1 MKKMLVLLFLIL
13 LLGPVVFSSKTIGQT
28 IGDYTCYPI
37 FVTQSVRPNVMI
49 LMSNDHTNFYAGYNN
64 MTNYDD
70 SVDYYGYFDH
80 NKSYKYDGP
89 NYFTPN
95 RDNTSGANH
104 YVPAGCTNCW
114 SGNFLNWLTMCHGDF
129 VRKALTGGR
138 RSLDSA
144 TKTVL
149 IRGDI
154 PDTGHA
160 WTKQYT
166 GSNLGNLVPAA
177 YNNISYSFYNFGT
190 ELKVKSGG
198 GSTLATFSVE
208 VKVGVNDPANNITPE
223 AYCTEYPQVSIFK
236 PEGLLQRYMDKIHFG
251 LITYSHGKPEN
262 GGIVRKRI
270 GDISTELNSVN
281 GVYNQGVNDTMMRYI
296 NNFSQKG
303 WDPTGEMFYEAV
315 KYLMALTPTPEF
327 NPGGQLDDSFPFYS
341 NQNSNKSWIDP
352 FDNWCEKSSIIILND
367 EYPSKDH
374 DHLPGSVWPATL
386 SGAISGLNVKT
397 VTDAVGQMEG
407 INGTSRLVG
416 RVKNINENGICGS
429 KNVDT
434 LGNVNGIC
442 PTEGGAQGS
451 YYIAGLAWY
460 AFTNDLRSDYQ
471 GTQNIR
477 TYSIAFR
484 ASPGGYQP
492 PPWPMNQLMLAAKY
506 GNFDDK
512 DGDGT
517 PNLPEEWDA
526 DGDGYP
532 DAFHYAE
539 SGSDV
544 EVALGKAFVDIL
556 ERAASGTAV
565 SVLATSGEGEGSLVQ
580 AFFRP
585 QITSGLTEIKW
596 LGYLQSVWV
605 DSRGNLREDTNANR
619 ALDIA
624 ADKVISHFVDTSS
637 GDTRIKRFAVSSS
650 DPYPDVDSDPYETV
664 ELDEIT
670 AVWQAGK
677 RLAER
682 SAADR
687 KIFTY
692 IDLDDDDVVDESIDD
707 PFDDSGEVVRFHTGS
722 ATAITPYLG
731 VYDDSTWSYLRGSST
746 TTNNIANRVTNLIQY
761 IRGNDIS
768 ELRPRTFDYD
778 NDGTDETWKLG
789 DIIHSTPV
797 TISKPPD
804 NFHIIYGD
812 ESYQDF
818 YNAFKS
824 RETVVFVGA
833 NDGML
838 HAFTSWKYDSTNLQ
852 YTDPYPSDSPGD
864 STYIANE
871 VIGDELWAFIPQ
883 SLLPHL
889 KWLPSPDYSHVYYV
903 DMKPKVFDAQIL
915 PLGTYYSDTT
925 GATKNWGT
933 FLLVGFNLGGGFI
946 QAKED
951 FDYDGSNTDTGS
963 LRDFYPSYVLLDVT
977 EPRNP
982 RVMWERSYD
991 DLQASAS
998 TPTVVKVKDKWFAIF
1013 GSGPSGC
1020 SGESAQTGKVYVVD
1034 LDTGAPYQST
1044 VGVDWL
1050 FETAET
1056 KAFMNSPVSLDKGLN
1071 FNVDGIYFGETY
1083 LSGASNWKGKVYKIT
1098 IPWADTGSNY
1108 DGTDLTKYSD
1118 DPAAAFNPWQFSEL
1132 FDADRPINATLAL
1145 SIDSYENAWIY
1156 GGTGRY
1162 LNDADKT
1169 NTDTQYF
1176 FGIKDPFF
1184 NSNYEATSP
1193 AYYHSYSST
1202 KTLAHSD
1209 LLDVDDIVV
1218 TTTSLVFE
1226 NGSPYDGV
1234 GTWNELLNDA
1244 RAVDGWIQSMTGGER
1259 ILTKP
1264 TLLGGIVFVPSFVP
1278 SSDVCG
1284 FGGDS
1289 YLYGVYFETG
1299 TAYYKT
1305 IFSNP
1310 STTTYTDAGGDTH
1323 AQVVDKISLGAG
1335 KASSLGVHVGAE
1347 AGAKGF
1353 IQQSTGSI
1361 VAESL
1366 TPALTIKSGL
1376 KSWREK

>member
-1 MKKMLVLLFLIL
+1 
-13 LLGPVVFSSKTIGQT
+13 
-28 IGDYTCYPI
+28 
-37 FVTQSVRPNVMI
+37 
-49 LMSNDHTNFYAGYNN
+49 
-64 MTNYDD
+64 
-70 SVDYYGYFDH
+70 
-80 NKSYKYDGP
+80 
-89 NYFTPN
+89 
-95 RDNTSGANH
+95 
-104 YVPAGCTNCW
+104 
-114 SGNFLNWLTMCHGDF
+114 
-129 VRKALTGGR
+129 
-138 RSLDSA
+138 
-144 TKTVL
+144 
-149 IRGDI
+149 
-154 PDTGHA
+154 
-160 WTKQYT
+160 
-166 GSNLGNLVPAA
+166 
-177 YNNISYSFYNFGT
+177 
-190 ELKVKSGG
+190 
-198 GSTLATFSVE
+198 
-208 VKVGVNDPANNITPE
+208 
-223 AYCTEYPQVSIFK
+223 
-236 PEGLLQRYMDKIHFG
+236 
-251 LITYSHGKPEN
+251 
-262 GGIVRKRI
+262 
-270 GDISTELNSVN
+270 
-281 GVYNQGVNDTMMRYI
+281 
-296 NNFSQKG
+296 
-303 WDPTGEMFYEAV
+303 
-315 KYLMALTPTPEF
+315 
-327 NPGGQLDDSFPFYS
+327 
-341 NQNSNKSWIDP
+341 
-352 FDNWCEKSSIIILND
+352 
-367 EYPSKDH
+367 
-374 DHLPGSVWPATL
+374 
-386 SGAISGLNVKT
+386 
-397 VTDAVGQMEG
+397 
-407 INGTSRLVG
+407 
-416 RVKNINENGICGS
+416 
-429 KNVDT
+429 
-434 LGNVNGIC
+434 
-442 PTEGGAQGS
+442 
-451 YYIAGLAWY
+451 
-460 AFTNDLRSDYQ
+460 
-471 GTQNIR
+471 
-477 TYSIAFR
+477 
-484 ASPGGYQP
+484 
-492 PPWPMNQLMLAAKY
+492 
-506 GNFDDK
+506 
-512 DGDGT
+512 
-517 PNLPEEWDA
+517 
-526 DGDGYP
+526 
-532 DAFHYAE
+532 
-539 SGSDV
+539 
-544 EVALGKAFVDIL
+544 
-556 ERAASGTAV
+556 
-565 SVLATSGEGEGSLVQ
+565 EGSLVQ
-580 AFFRP
+580 AYFRP
-585 QITSGLTEIKW
+585 LVTSGVTEVNW
-596 LGYLQSVWV
+596 LGYLQSLWV
-605 DSRGNLREDTNANR
+605 DSFGNLREDTNANQT
-619 ALDIA
+619 LDIA
-624 ADKVISHFVDTSS
+624 TDKVITYFVDSSS
-637 GDTRIKRFAVSSS
+637 GDTKIKRFAVTSS
-650 DPYPDVDSDPYETV
+650 DPYPDVDTDAYETV

-670 AVWQAGK
+670 AVWQAGR
-677 RLAER
+677 RLSER
-682 SAADR
+682 SADDR

-692 IDLDDDDVVDESIDD
+692 IDKDDDDVVDESVDD
-707 PFDDSGEVVRFHTGS
+707 PFDDSGEVVRFHTG
-722 ATAITPYLG
+722 AAAEITPYLG
-731 VYDDSTWSYLRGSST
+731 VQDNSTWEYLAGSLANTQS
-746 TTNNIANRVTNLIQY
+746 NRVTNLIQY

-768 ELRPRTFDYD
+768 GLRTRTLDYD
-778 NDGTDETWKLG
+778 NDGADETWKLG

-804 NFHIIYGD
+804 NFHVIYGD
-812 ESYQDF
+812 ESYQNF
-818 YNAFKS
+818 HNAFKD

-838 HAFTSWKYDSTNLQ
+838 HAFTSWKYDSATLK
-852 YTDPYPSDSPGD
+852 YEDPYPADGVVD

-903 DMKPKVFDAQIL
+903 DMKPKVFDAKIL
-915 PLGTYYSDTT
+915 PDDTHYSDSDS
-925 GATKNWGT
+925 GKNWGT

-1013 GSGPSGC
+1013 GSGPSNC
-1020 SGESAQTGKVYVVD
+1020 NGESAQTGKVYVVD
-1034 LDTGAPYQST
+1034 LATGNPYQSA

-1118 DPAAAFNPWQFSEL
+1118 DPSATSLKPWLFSAL
-1132 FDADRPINATLAL
+1132 FDATRPVTAPLSLSVDAL
-1145 SIDSYENAWIY
+1145 DNAWVY

-1162 LNDADKT
+1162 LNAADKT

-1305 IFSNP
+1305 IFSDP
-1310 STTTYTDAGGDTH
+1310 STVTYTDAGGDTH

-1335 KASSLGVHVGAE
+1335 KASSLGVHVGGE
-1347 AGAKGF
+1347 EGAKGF